1 MPRMLIIDDEP
12 ASCRTLALH
21 FGERGFDVETAH
33 SAEQGLAELDRT
45 GADVVVSDIRM
56 PGRDGLSL
64 LAEIRQ
70 RFEATPVIMITAFH
84 DLDTTVAAMH
94 GGAVDYVTKPIDLDE
109 LEDAIDKALG
119 AQAQAGNSGHEG
131 GGLVVESGA
140 AATELV
146 GHSRPMQEA
155 FKTIGMV
162 SQSRVTVLLLGD
174 SGTGKELVARAIH
187 RASAEAAEPFVAVNC
202 GALVETLLESE
213 MFGHQRGAFTGAVA
227 TRRGKVA
234 LAGDGTL
241 FLDEIG
247 ELSPGM
253 QGKLLRLLEA
263 REFSP
268 VGSTKTLISNARF
281 IAATNADLE
290 TRVTDGSFREDLFY
304 RLNVVT
310 IALPA
315 LRQRREDVPALA
327 AHLLR
332 RINRDIHRGIRH
344 VSAEAMEALVAAP
357 WPGNVRQLENVLTKA
372 VVMAQGEVLALSDLP
387 AELNHEGEV
396 EPAPADDGLS
406 LREVER
412 RHIGQVLEAT
422 GWHKGRACEILGISR
437 PRLDRRIKEYAL
449 RR

>member
-422 GWHKGRACEILGISR
+422 GWHKGRACQILGISR